1 MNWWLV
7 NNKPD
12 DYGNCFQVLIQCDEE
27 LIENVY
33 NYKKVEEED
42 VEVLLKYIDDIQ
54 AYDQDATLEELLEKY
69 LWW

>member
-12 DYGNCFQVLIQCDEE
+12 DNGCCFQVLVQCEE
-27 LIENVY
+27 ETIENVY
-33 NYKKVEEED
+33 NYKKVDEED
-42 VEVLLKYIDDIQ
+42 VEVLLKYIDELQ
-54 AYDQDATLEELLEKY
+54 AYDEDATLEELIEQY